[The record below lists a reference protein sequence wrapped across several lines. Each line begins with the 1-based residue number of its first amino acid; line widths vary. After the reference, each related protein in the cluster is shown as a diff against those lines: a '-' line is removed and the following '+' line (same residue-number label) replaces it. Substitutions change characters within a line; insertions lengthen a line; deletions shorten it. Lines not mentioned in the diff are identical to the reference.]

1 MATIAETHGR
11 IRAEARVRGSTK
23 AGRQSLGRGW
33 VIATYAAVIFFLLWT
48 IIPFIWMVLA
58 SIKTNKEIYQ
68 DFTIF
73 PKTIYF
79 GHYGALLS
87 GKFGIWMKNSAIIA
101 IVATSLSIT
110 LGAMGA
116 YAVTRLRFAGRRTVA
131 VAMV

>member
-11 IRAEARVRGSTK
+11 IRAEPRERGSTK

-73 PKTIYF
+73 PKTVYF
-79 GHYGALLS
+79 GHYAALLS
-87 GKFGIWMKNSAIIA
+87 GKFGVWMKNSAIIA
-101 IVATSLSIT
+101 IVATALSIT
-110 LGAMGA
+110 LGALG
-116 YAVTRLRFAGRRTVA
+116 
-131 VAMV
+131 

>member
-1 MATIAETHGR
+1 MSTIAESRGA
-11 IRAEARVRGSTK
+11 ISAERRVRSSTR

-33 VIATYAAVIFFLLWT
+33 VVATYVAIVFFLLWT

-58 SIKTNKEIYQ
+58 SVKTNKEIYQ

-73 PKTIYF
+73 PKALYF
-79 GHYGALLS
+79 GHYSALLS

-110 LGAMGA
+110 LGA
-116 YAVTRLRFAGRRTVA
+116 
-131 VAMV
+131 